1 MLKFH
6 ALNHNFF
13 YAENK
18 FHNNIQRGDETFKN
32 TLREFL
38 SLYTLHVFLCL
49 PIFLSAKAITDP
61 RSHGDGSMTF
71 DLFEEFGVGE
81 VC

>member
-1 MLKFH
+1 MLKFN
-6 ALNHNFF
+6 ALNHIFLIE
-13 YAENK
+13 AK
-18 FHNNIQRGDETFKN
+18 FHKNIQRGVKTLKN
-32 TLREFL
+32 TVSEFL
-38 SLYTLHVFLCL
+38 LHVFLCL

-61 RSHGDGSMTF
+61 RSHGDGSTTF

>member
-38 SLYTLHVFLCL
+38 SLILHVFLCL

-71 DLFEEFGVGE
+71 DFFEEFGMGE

>member
-1 MLKFH
+1 MMKSH
-6 ALNHNFF
+6 ALNQFF
-13 YAENK
+13 TEAN
-18 FHNNIQRGDETFKN
+18 FHNNIQRS
-32 TLREFL
+32 EFL
-38 SLYTLHVFLCL
+38 SLYVFLCL